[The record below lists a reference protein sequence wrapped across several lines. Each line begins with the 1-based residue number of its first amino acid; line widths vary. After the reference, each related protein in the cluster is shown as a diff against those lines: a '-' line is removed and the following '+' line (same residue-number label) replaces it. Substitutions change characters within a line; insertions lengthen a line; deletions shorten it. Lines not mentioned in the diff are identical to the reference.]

1 MLKRIF
7 LFLLTNILIVVTLSI
22 VLNLLGVQPYLRQG
36 GIDFGSL
43 AVFCLVWGMG
53 GSFISLQLSRWMAK
67 MAMGVRVI
75 DPNNAGAY
83 ADIVQ
88 MVHNTA
94 RVAQLPAMPEVGI
107 YESPELNAFATGP
120 SQRRSLVALS
130 TGLLQRMNREEV
142 EGVIAHELAHIKN
155 GDMVTM
161 TLLQGIVNAF
171 VMFLARVIGF
181 FVSQSVKEESRHMVN
196 FLVVTVLQIGISIL
210 GMIVVMS
217 FSRHREFK
225 ADAGAA
231 KFVGSHKMIAGLQAL
246 QRYYEKIPVDEGAPS
261 LATMKIS
268 GSKGWFSLFSSHPAL
283 EERIQALQT
292 GSYAL

>member
-83 ADIVQ
+83 ADVVQ

-196 FLVVTVLQIGISIL
+196 FLVVTVLEIGISIL

-268 GSKGWFSLFSSHPAL
+268 GGKGWFSLFASHPPL

>member
-7 LFLLTNILIVVTLSI
+7 LFLLTNILIVFTLSI

-94 RVAQLPAMPEVGI
+94 RVAHLPAMPEVGI

-171 VMFLARVIGF
+171 VMFLAHVIGF

-268 GSKGWFSLFSSHPAL
+268 GSKGWFSLSASHPPL

-292 GSYAL
+292 GSYSL